1 MFLYNTGTIFILES
15 RESHKN
21 SIGVEQK
28 YSLTPFQR
36 TRKNVL
42 PYSGITKKTLFHI
55 MNSYLVQL
63 IYTVY
68 NCIAFIWILKRNESF
83 YI

>member
-21 SIGVEQK
+21 STGVEQK
-28 YSLTPFQR
+28 HSLTPFQC

-42 PYSGITKKTLFHI
+42 PYSGITKKTLLHT

-63 IYTVY
+63 ICTVY
-68 NCIAFIWILKRNESF
+68 KRNSIYLDSKKELKLL
-83 YI
+83 I